1 MLLGHAARYIGG
13 YTIISP
19 VATHVRAYV
28 LVVVKG
34 NIYTRKPC
42 RGTTGKAQPEK
53 LEWPW
58 IKDNTSGLQLWM
70 PNENLM
76 SQFGNTFP

>member
-1 MLLGHAARYIGG
+1 MLLDILVDTPLSLPLQRTHA
-13 YTIISP
+13 
-19 VATHVRAYV
+19 RAYV

-58 IKDNTSGLQLWM
+58 IKDNTIHLQLWM